1 MTEAR
6 QVFRAGEPRRVPG
19 GLSIVGYRSDGL
31 DEGTHL
37 GVPSATL
44 TFILS
49 LDGPVVGAPTA
60 ADLAQGRTRSAEVLL
75 SGLDTAA
82 THVRQ
87 PSHQEGVQLALDPLA
102 CRALFGVPAGA
113 LGRGMADP
121 DQLGARGRMLWQ
133 RVGEAQGS
141 DERFGLV
148 ADQLSAWATASDG
161 GAPRPEL
168 VGAWRLLRRHHGAL
182 RMDELAAAVALS
194 PRQLRSLFRAE
205 FGIGPKTAARLM
217 RFDRALAAI
226 TRAVRSGRGP
236 DLAGIAAACGYAD
249 QAHLARESRGFMGC
263 SATEWIAEERRN
275 IQAGGH
281 DHGADSTP

>member
-1 MTEAR
+1 MTEAS
-6 QVFRAGEPRRVPG
+6 QVFLAGEPRAVPG
-19 GLSIVGYRSDGL
+19 GLSLVGYRSEGL
-31 DEGTHL
+31 AEGTHL
-37 GVPSATL
+37 GVPSASL

-60 ADLAQGRTRSAEVLL
+60 TDLAQGRTRSAEVLL

-82 THVRQ
+82 THVHQ

-113 LGRGMADP
+113 LSRGMAEP
-121 DQLGARGRMLWQ
+121 DQLGARGRDLWQ
-133 RVGEAQGS
+133 RVGEARTWG
-141 DERFGLV
+141 ERFGLV
-148 ADQLSAWATASDG
+148 ADQLTAWVVASDD

-168 VGAWRLLRRHHGAL
+168 VGAWRLLKRHHGAL
-182 RMDELAAAVALS
+182 RMDDLAAAVALS

-217 RFDRALAAI
+217 RFDRALAEI
-226 TRAVRSGRGP
+226 TRAVRAGTGP
-236 DLAGIAAACGYAD
+236 DLARVAAVCGYAD
-249 QAHLARESRGFMGC
+249 QAHLAQDFRGFMGC
-263 SATEWIAEERRN
+263 SATGWIADERRN

-281 DHGADSTP
+281 DHGADSRP